1 MPSVFTKIKPYLK
14 WIENN
19 LLEVPIDCVWNKW
32 NDLVGPCINGTYI
45 RTRTKKIEE
54 KYGGYCDQ
62 KFNETVPCPYFK
74 AEGMSD
80 LIHCIWFWNI
90 TISTYTSV

>member
-54 KYGGYCDQ
+54 KYGGHCDQ
-62 KFNETVPCPYFK
+62 KYNETLPCPYFK
-74 AEGMSD
+74 AEGKSAQMFV
-80 LIHCIWFWNI
+80 CFKFKNK
-90 TISTYTSV
+90 Y